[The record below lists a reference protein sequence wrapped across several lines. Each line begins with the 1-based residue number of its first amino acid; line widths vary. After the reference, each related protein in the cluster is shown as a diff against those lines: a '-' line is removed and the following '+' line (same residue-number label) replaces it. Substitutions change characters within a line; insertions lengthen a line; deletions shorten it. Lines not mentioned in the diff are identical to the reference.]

1 MKTRRTLALATAAT
15 AVLSTISAGA
25 AVAPASAAALTC
37 RSQVVGL
44 TGGNQVVYR
53 GVENGKVAFQKFTA
67 TSLPFGAGQMG
78 FLTSQAI
85 TGGDKTSFVAIAKDG
100 RPRVLT
106 VKDVTGSKS
115 LSQSSTRMLTTS
127 FTPRLFTK
135 STGVH
140 AFALNNL
147 NQLRRLVTYR
157 DSSGRLYFGTDQLVL
172 KNMGNLKTISFYNR
186 QKVAGVNTDVL
197 YATTKTGGLKQILVP
212 VRRPANARMVTLER
226 SGFAQYTAI
235 SLGRCNDD
243 AGTAYIVG
251 VDAVHNVA
259 RSYVLRRQA
268 QASGAN
274 LTYAGPVASGY
285 NWRLHAVL

>member
-1 MKTRRTLALATAAT
+1 MKTRRALALAATT

-25 AVAPASAAALTC
+25 AVAPATAAAQTC

-44 TGGNQVVYR
+44 TGGNKVTYR

-78 FLTSQAI
+78 FLTTQAI
-85 TGGDKTSFVAIAKDG
+85 TGGEKTSFIAIAKDG
-100 RPRVLT
+100 RPRVLA
-106 VKDVTGSKS
+106 VKNLNGSKS
-115 LSQSSTRMLTTS
+115 LSQSSTPMLTTG
-127 FTPRLFTK
+127 FGPRLFTK

-140 AFALNNL
+140 AFALNDL

-172 KNMGNLKTISFYNR
+172 KNMGNLKTLSFYNR
-186 QKVAGVNTDVL
+186 QKIAGVNTDVL
-197 YATTKTGGLKQILVP
+197 FATTKAGGLKQVLVP
-212 VRRPANARMVTLER
+212 VARPGNARTVTLKS

-251 VDAVHNVA
+251 VDATHNLA
-259 RSYVLRRQA
+259 RSYVLRQQA

-274 LTYAGPVASGY
+274 LTYAGPVAPSY
-285 NWRLHAVL
+285 NWKLHAVL